1 MGHFL
6 ARAKGGTG
14 MVAAALVV
22 VALILG
28 AFWVQSTRTG
38 PEEASAVVM
47 NVPATSGTAGE
58 TSEGATAAVAT
69 PDADQPAAQTGQQVA
84 ALPAENEPGT
94 QDAAESAADTPVTP
108 VEGSSTDQTVAE
120 ESATDPA
127 EQPDAVA
134 QAATIPAPSFDEV
147 RRETDGM
154 TVIAGRGAPGARIE
168 VLQDGSV
175 LAETTADGSGRF
187 AVIAMLPADG
197 AANVLSLSQTA
208 EGETQLSDGE
218 IILAPVAAPVQ
229 TAEATDTDTSDTPVV
244 QQIAALPEQPSAP
257 VAAGQTADSE
267 TASAGGDDSASAT
280 GTSET
285 AGVTDG
291 TTTAQAGAE
300 GTTTASGAASTAS
313 ESASSSDTATMAAQG
328 GADTDAPTA
337 TTLDTAQTTQ
347 TAQADATAI
356 PDGATPSN
364 ETAQTVAQTDSQINA
379 QSTAPDSPADPATG
393 QEVATNDQGAVTG
406 TQTVASATTAAPV
419 AQSQPQATEA
429 PAENPARTDPQTTAP
444 PAATP
449 QATAQVAPQVTLPTA
464 PAAEPEQAPQPQPE
478 TVAVLKSTA
487 EGVELLNTPAPEVMD
502 NVAIDT
508 ISYSDTGAVQLS
520 GRAQTA
526 AKNVRVYL
534 DNASVID
541 LPVDKQGRWRGDL
554 PNVDEGIYTL
564 RVDEVAADGA
574 VTSRIETPF
583 KREAPATLAA
593 AMEEQTGPISAI
605 TVQKGATLWAI
616 ARDRYGDGL
625 LYVRVFEA
633 NRESIRDPDLI
644 YPGQVFALPE

>member
-28 AFWVQSTRTG
+28 AFWVRSTRTG

-47 NVPATSGTAGE
+47 NAPATSGTAGE

-69 PDADQPAAQTGQQVA
+69 PDADQPAAQSGQQVA
-84 ALPAENEPGT
+84 ALPAENEPAT
-94 QDAAESAADTPVTP
+94 QDAAESASDTPVAP
-108 VEGSSTDQTVAE
+108 VEGSSADQTVAE
-120 ESATDPA
+120 APATDTA
-127 EQPDAVA
+127 AGPDEVA
-134 QAATIPAPSFDEV
+134 QAATTPAPSFDEV

-175 LAETTADGSGRF
+175 LAETIADGSGRF

-197 AANVLSLSQTA
+197 AAHVLSLSQTA

-229 TAEATDTDTSDTPVV
+229 TAEATETDTSDTPVV
-244 QQIAALPEQPSAP
+244 QQIAALPEQPGAP
-257 VAAGQTADSE
+257 VAAGQTVDSG
-267 TASAGGDDSASAT
+267 TASAGGDDSARAT
-280 GTSET
+280 GASET
-285 AGVTDG
+285 AGVTDS

-300 GTTTASGAASTAS
+300 GTTTASGLASTSS
-313 ESASSSDTATMAAQG
+313 ETGSSSDTATLAAQG

-337 TTLDTAQTTQ
+337 TTSDTAQTTQ
-347 TAQADATAI
+347 TAHADATAS
-356 PDGATPSN
+356 PNGATPSS
-364 ETAQTVAQTDSQINA
+364 ETTQTVAQSDSQTGA
-379 QSTAPDSPADPATG
+379 QSTAADSSGDPATG
-393 QEVATNDQGAVTG
+393 QEVATDDQGAMTG
-406 TQTVASATTAAPV
+406 TQTTASATTAAPV
-419 AQSQPQATEA
+419 AQASAA
-429 PAENPARTDPQTTAP
+429 PAENPASTDPQTTAP

-464 PAAEPEQAPQPQPE
+464 SAAEPDQAPQPQPE

-633 NRESIRDPDLI
+633 NRDSIRDPDLI